1 MNFSQ
6 LAAGTIIDGKY
17 ELLEFVNSGG
27 WSIVYKARHS
37 ALDQLVAI
45 KILHWHLSN
54 DEEKTKRF
62 AQEAKAASQINHPSV
77 IRVLDYGFLPNQ
89 QPYLVMEYL
98 EGDDLAVILKRE
110 QRIAPEKVI
119 EIFSQICGGLAV
131 SHEKGIVHRDLKPS
145 NIMLVF
151 EKEGAPIVKLVDFG
165 IAKTMSEMEKEHLT
179 RTGETVGTPTYMS
192 PEQCMGRPLDA
203 RSDIYSLG
211 CVLYECLTGKP
222 IYESTV
228 TPEVMHKHVYDM
240 PAPFS
245 EVCPEQRIPPRV
257 EEIVFK
263 ALAKEPEHR
272 YQSAPELKHDLDLL
286 SFGSDDIWKSTFSGR
301 LGKFR
306 RKIVRG
312 WKRGRKYVAIAAAL
326 VVVGTFYSLYL
337 QPYYW
342 ESTFGMQIRK
352 GDEYLSKENYPEAE
366 QEFANALRS
375 AMQLPTH
382 KSMQI
387 TAMRRL
393 MIPLEKQAKWEQ
405 VESYREQIAAIEKS
419 VQEHEFGEDPVKAS
433 NQDDLPGLAAAQLK
447 GMPVVVDKFQ
457 PADFYLE
464 WADRLQATAYL
475 CMRQGLPVDAEKLMR
490 GALKLQ
496 EGVGTPGRPGL
507 GRIVANLGIALAMQ
521 RKYDEAEEYLVRSI
535 ELGREFPGANSS
547 ILVNSM
553 CNLGRLKLSTKEYK
567 QSEAIYKE
575 ALDISYSQP
584 QETRALILC
593 LEDYAALCRSLGRDQ
608 EAAKLSNEAKAV
620 RERVEPK
627 AITQ

>member
-27 WSIVYKARHS
+27 WSIVYKAKHL
-37 ALDQLVAI
+37 ALDQLVAV

-54 DEEKTKRF
+54 DEEKIKRF
-62 AQEAKAASQINHPSV
+62 AQEAKAASQLNHPSV
-77 IRVLDYGFLPNQ
+77 IRVLDYGFLPSQ

-98 EGDDLAVILKRE
+98 EGEDLAVILKRE
-110 QRIAPEKVI
+110 QRIEAEKVI

-131 SHEKGIVHRDLKPS
+131 SHDKGIVHRDLKPS
-145 NIMLVF
+145 NIMLVH
-151 EKEGAPIVKLVDFG
+151 EKEAPPVVKLVDFG

-245 EVCPEQRIPPRV
+245 EACPGQRIPTRL
-257 EEIVFK
+257 EEVVFK

-272 YQSAPELKHDLDLL
+272 YQSALELKKDLDGL
-286 SFGSDDIWKSTFSGR
+286 SSGSDIWKSTFSGR

-306 RKIVRG
+306 RQVRRT
-312 WKRGRKYVAIAAAL
+312 WQRSRKFVAAAAAF
-326 VVVGTFYSLYL
+326 VVIGTFYSLYV
-337 QPYYW
+337 QPFYW
-342 ESTFGMQIRK
+342 EMTFTSQIHK
-352 GDEYLSKENYPEAE
+352 GDDYLGKEDYPNA
-366 QEFANALRS
+366 QKEFEHALHS
-375 AMQLPTH
+375 AKQVPNQ
-382 KSMQI
+382 KSLQI
-387 TAMRRL
+387 SAMRRL
-393 MIPLEKQAKWEQ
+393 MIPLEKEGRWEE
-405 VESYREQIAAIEKS
+405 VESYREQIAAIERQ
-419 VQEHEFGEDPVKAS
+419 VQKNELGEDPVNAS

-447 GMPVVVDKFQ
+447 GMPTAVDKFQ
-457 PADFYLE
+457 PVDFYLE
-464 WADRLQATAYL
+464 WADKLQATAYL
-475 CMRQGLPVDAEKLMR
+475 CMRQGLPVEGEKLMR

-496 EGVGTPGRPGL
+496 EGVGSPGRPGL

-553 CNLGRLKLSTKEYK
+553 CNLGRLKLSTREYK

-575 ALDISYSQP
+575 ALDISYAQP
-584 QETRALILC
+584 QETRALALC
-593 LEDYAALCRSLGRDQ
+593 LEDYAALCRSLGRSE
-608 EAAKLSNEAKAV
+608 EAAKFSAEAKGV
-620 RERVEPK
+620 RDRVEPK